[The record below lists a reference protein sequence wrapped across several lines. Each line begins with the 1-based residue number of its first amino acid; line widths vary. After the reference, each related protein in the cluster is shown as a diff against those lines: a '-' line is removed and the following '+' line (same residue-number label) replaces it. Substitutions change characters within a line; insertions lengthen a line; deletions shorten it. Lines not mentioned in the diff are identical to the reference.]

1 MMIYLVEH
9 TYSCMVYSN
18 QLSTLITIGT
28 FKLHV
33 SSVKVVNLKYLSK
46 NILGR
51 DVLCSLLVRIS
62 V

>member
-18 QLSTLITIGT
+18 HLSTLITIDT
-28 FKLHV
+28 SKLHV

>member
-1 MMIYLVEH
+1 MIYLVEH

-28 FKLHV
+28 SKLHV

-51 DVLCSLLVRIS
+51 DVLTVY
-62 V
+62 

>member
-1 MMIYLVEH
+1 MIYLVEH
-9 TYSCMVYSN
+9 TYSCMVCSN

-28 FKLHV
+28 SKLHV

-51 DVLCSLLVRIS
+51 DVLAVY
-62 V
+62 